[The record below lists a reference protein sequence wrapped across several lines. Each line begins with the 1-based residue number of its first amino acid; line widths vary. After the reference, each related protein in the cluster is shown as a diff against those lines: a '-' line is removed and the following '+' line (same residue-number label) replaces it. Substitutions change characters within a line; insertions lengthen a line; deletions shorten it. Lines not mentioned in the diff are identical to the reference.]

1 MDYSE
6 WWLYLSMYKIPSD
19 GNEFTSM
26 EDNDFQFV
34 QMGWLVVAPLEEMV
48 LLGQIVLKETESHAE
63 LNSGSFQSVSPIF
76 GHWLVDKNPKRDFSL
91 FLMSSPPPPRKINLF
106 HSYQKAIYF
115 SYFINHIMCT
125 EVCYC
130 LYCTYVQYVTR
141 VYP

>member
-1 MDYSE
+1 
-6 WWLYLSMYKIPSD
+6 MYKIPSD

>member
-1 MDYSE
+1 
-6 WWLYLSMYKIPSD
+6 MYKIPSD

-76 GHWLVDKNPKRDFSL
+76 GH
-91 FLMSSPPPPRKINLF
+91 
-106 HSYQKAIYF
+106 
-115 SYFINHIMCT
+115 
-125 EVCYC
+125 
-130 LYCTYVQYVTR
+130 
-141 VYP
+141 